1 MLGVQ
6 LRFFEYMTLTRSNIF
21 TLYDSVSLLDKI
33 WLEQNQENVE
43 EKTQKKKN
51 TKKKRKKCQNLLKE
65 TRAENNKLKRK
76 FKYCKEKNRENT
88 N

>member
-51 TKKKRKKCQNLLKE
+51 LLKE

-76 FKYCKEKNRENT
+76 FENCKKTPKNPKKNKQKKEKKK
-88 N
+88 